1 MTTAEFIARHPKRII
16 RVKELALMLGMSRS
30 GIDKLRERDPTFP
43 RAIPLSNFTGRT
55 APIGFLLSDVE
66 NWIDQRAA
74 LAGVEQ

>member
-1 MTTAEFIARHPKRII
+1 MSTADFIANHPKRII
-16 RVKELALMLGMSRS
+16 RVKELVLMLGMSRS

-43 RAIPLSNFTGRT
+43 KSIPLSNSGGRT